1 MVEELPKV
9 VEEGSVVTV
18 GSAVVFIA
26 VGLEVVFM
34 TVGSAVVFMAVGSA
48 VVFMGVAE
56 VAGVLKAHE

>member
-18 GSAVVFIA
+18 GSAVVF
-26 VGLEVVFM
+26 M
-34 TVGSAVVFMAVGSA
+34 AVVFMAVVFMTVGSA

>member
-9 VEEGSVVTV
+9 VEEGSVV
-18 GSAVVFIA
+18 
-26 VGLEVVFM
+26 